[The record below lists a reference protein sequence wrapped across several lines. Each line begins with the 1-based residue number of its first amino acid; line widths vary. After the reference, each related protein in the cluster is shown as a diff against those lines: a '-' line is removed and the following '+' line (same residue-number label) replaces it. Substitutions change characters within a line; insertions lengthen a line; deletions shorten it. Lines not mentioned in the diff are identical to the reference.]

1 MFKRKAYNELLIWKK
16 KCNGKYAAI
25 LEGARR
31 VGKSTIALE
40 FAKNEYKSYIMID
53 FGQVGKNIT
62 DLFLD
67 MSNMDLFF
75 LRLQTEFGISLTQRE
90 SVIILDEIQLFPPA
104 RQAIKYLV
112 KDGRYDYIETGSL
125 ISIKKNVA
133 NILIPSEEYKIN
145 VYPMDMEE
153 FFWATGRTDY
163 DILRQFYL
171 LNQPIGDSTN
181 RKLLRDF
188 RIYLAVGGMPQAVEA
203 YVEKKSFQEIDLVKR
218 GIIQL
223 YKDDF
228 RKIDSTGRIGRI
240 YDAIPSQLALHRKR
254 FFLTSVTKCKQKEK
268 NEQLLSEILDSK
280 TVIICYN
287 TTDPNASLSQ
297 TKNLDDYKLY
307 LSDVGLFT
315 TMLFNDKDND
325 YEDIYKKLLSD
336 KLDINLGFLY
346 ENAVAQIIKAT
357 NRELYFHTWRKKDS
371 THSYEVDFVL
381 NNKGKLIPLE
391 IKSASIKNHKSIDE
405 FSKKYQSRISRSI
418 VLSGND
424 VKNENMLLFKP
435 LYLLPFIVEENSDK

>member
-1 MFKRKAYNELLIWKK
+1 MFKRKAYDELLTWKE
-16 KCNGKYAAI
+16 KCNGRYAAL

-53 FGQVGKNIT
+53 FGEVGKNIT

-67 MSNMDLFF
+67 ISNLDLFF
-75 LRLQTEFGISLTQRE
+75 LRLQAEYGVSLTKRE
-90 SVIILDEIQLFPPA
+90 SVIIFDEIQLFPLA

-125 ISIKKNVA
+125 ISIKKNVEK
-133 NILIPSEEYKIN
+133 ILIPSEEYKIN
-145 VYPMDMEE
+145 VYPMDIEE
-153 FFWATGRTDY
+153 FFWAAGRTDY
-163 DILRQFYL
+163 DVLRSLYL
-171 LNQPIGDSTN
+171 LNKPIGESTN

-188 RIYLAVGGMPQAVEA
+188 RVYLAVGGMPQAVEA
-203 YVEKKSFQEIDLVKR
+203 YVDKNSFLEIDFVKR

-228 RKIDSTGRIGRI
+228 KKIDSTGRVGRI
-240 YDAIPSQLALHRKR
+240 YDAIPSNLALNRKK
-254 FFLTSVTKCKQKEK
+254 FFITSATNTRNKKK
-268 NEQLLSEILDSK
+268 NDQLLSEIIDSK

-297 TKNLDDYKLY
+297 TTNMDDFKLY

-315 TMLFNDKDND
+315 TMLFNDEDKN

-346 ENAVAQIIKAT
+346 ENAVAQIIKST

-371 THSYEVDFVL
+371 THSYEIDFL
-381 NNKGKLIPLE
+381 LSNKGKILPLE
-391 IKSASIKNHKSIDE
+391 IKSGLTKNHHSIDE
-405 FSKKYQSRISRSI
+405 FMIKYSKKISKSI
-418 VLSGND
+418 VLSGHD
-424 VKNENMLLFKP
+424 VNNENMLLFKP
-435 LYLLPFIVEENSDK
+435 IYFLPFILEE

>member
-1 MFKRKAYNELLIWKK
+1 MFKRKVYNELLIWKE
-16 KCNGKYAAI
+16 KCNGKYAAL

-40 FAKNEYKSYIMID
+40 FAKNEYKSYILID
-53 FGQVGKNIT
+53 FGQVGKNVT

-67 MSNMDLFF
+67 MSDMDLFF
-75 LRLQTEFGISLTQRE
+75 LRLQAEYGVSLVERE
-90 SVIILDEIQLFPPA
+90 SVIIFDEIQLFPLA

-125 ISIKKNVA
+125 ISIKKNVEK
-133 NILIPSEEYKIN
+133 ILIPSEEYKIN
-145 VYPMDMEE
+145 VYPMDIEE
-153 FFWATGRTDY
+153 FFWATGRNNY
-163 DILRQFYL
+163 EILRNLYL
-171 LNQPIGDSTN
+171 LNKPIGEVTN
-181 RKLLRDF
+181 RKLIRDF

-203 YVEKKSFQEIDLVKR
+203 YVEKKSFQEIDFVKR
-218 GIIQL
+218 NIIQL

-228 RKIDSTGRIGRI
+228 KKIDSTGKIGRI

-254 FFLTSVTKCKQKEK
+254 FFISSATSSRHK
-268 NEQLLSEILDSK
+268 NKNDQLLSEIIDSK

-297 TKNLDDYKLY
+297 SKKLDDYKLY

-315 TMLFNDKDND
+315 TMLFNDQEKN

-346 ENAVAQIIKAT
+346 ENAVAQIIAST
-357 NRELYFHTWRKKDS
+357 NRELYFHTWKKEKS
-371 THSYEVDFVL
+371 THSYEIDFIL
-381 NNKGKLIPLE
+381 GNKGKIVPLE
-391 IKSASIKNHKSIDE
+391 VKSGVIKNHNSIDE
-405 FSKKYQSRISRSI
+405 FMKKYSSRISKSI
-418 VLSGND
+418 VLSNSD

-435 LYLLPFIVEENSDK
+435 IYLLPFILEE